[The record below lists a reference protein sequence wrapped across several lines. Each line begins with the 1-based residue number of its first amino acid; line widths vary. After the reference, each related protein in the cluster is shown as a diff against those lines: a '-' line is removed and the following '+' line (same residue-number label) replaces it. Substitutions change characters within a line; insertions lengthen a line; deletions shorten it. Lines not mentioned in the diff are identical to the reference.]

1 MEPFYV
7 DIIQLRKFEIVFTQ
21 AATTAV
27 IHHQTVNANFV
38 LTLAFVSLIAAP
50 PTK

>member
-21 AATTAV
+21 AGGSG
-27 IHHQTVNANFV
+27 
-38 LTLAFVSLIAAP
+38 VSHGDVQSGWMML
-50 PTK
+50 